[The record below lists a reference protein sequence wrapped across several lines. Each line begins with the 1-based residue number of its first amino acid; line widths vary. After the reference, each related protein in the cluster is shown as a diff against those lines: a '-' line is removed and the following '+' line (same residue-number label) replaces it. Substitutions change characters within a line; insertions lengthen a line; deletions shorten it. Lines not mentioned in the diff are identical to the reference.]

1 MTSKAQ
7 LTVTLPIDCTIYAGV
22 AADCGTA
29 RYSYGF
35 DAGSKTIYSIGTNY
49 SANCQLIVVGKC

>member
-22 AADCGTA
+22 ATDCGTA

-35 DAGSKTIYSIGTNY
+35 DAGSKTIYGIGTNY